1 MAPSH
6 FLAMFTFSLWCF
18 FLQFIVLPITMCC
31 WVIRQFVI
39 KRDLNNEYFIISYSP
54 KSIQSLWDLRNRYLL
69 VRKIYFRTK
78 QFIQLSTFDS
88 IRFFG
93 IWRRDLQLSSTKQVI
108 AVIMLSVSF
117 YVFFVPVAAIFFLIN
132 NDGAIMLI
140 LETYLGE
147 H

>member
-1 MAPSH
+1 M
-6 FLAMFTFSLWCF
+6 
-18 FLQFIVLPITMCC
+18 
-31 WVIRQFVI
+31 I